1 MYYRKRI
8 EDLRKWR
15 SSSGRKPLIVR
26 GARQVGKTTLVT
38 TFGKEFKQFLHL
50 NLEKPRDASFFH
62 SYMDAKELA
71 QQLFLEHQLD
81 FKLYKETLL
90 FIDEIQEVPK
100 AVNMLR
106 YFYEELPDLPVI
118 TAGSMLETMLGKSV
132 SFPVGRVSYLMLR
145 PMSFEEFLLATCSE
159 AQLDAFQQ
167 VPIPRIAENLFLQ
180 KFTFY
185 AFLGGMPAVVKRY
198 LETEDITQ
206 LKEIFD
212 ELLQSYIDDAEKY
225 AESPEQ
231 LRQLRFVIQLLG
243 KEAGSR
249 ISLTSFGG
257 MTYPSKVIAEIFA
270 LLEKTH
276 LCKLVYP
283 TVGQLF
289 PLETDVKKA
298 PRLHFL
304 DTGLM
309 NFVANIQVDVL
320 RTDDLCSI
328 YKGKMIEHLIGQEL
342 FSTMRFPSETPHFW
356 VRQSRG
362 SQAELDYLYPYDG
375 KLYPIEVKSGKTG
388 TLKSLFVYMETA
400 PVSVAIRIYGG
411 GFSVDELKTS
421 DGKRFLLLNIPF
433 YHATKIDE
441 YLKWVYTDYKLDD
454 SISVFSEP
462 MAEYKISP
470 VKRARKKDDVGL
482 LKQKKMILEAC
493 IQKPL
498 SARFLLEDLLG
509 ISFQTHNKRKYLLSL
524 IDEKYLIQTE
534 LENKKS
540 RYQMYR
546 TTEKGK
552 EFLKN

>member
-15 SSSGRKPLIVR
+15 SSSGRKPLIIR

-62 SYMDAKELA
+62 SYIDAKELA

-145 PMSFEEFLLATCSE
+145 PMSFEEFLLATCSQ

-198 LETEDITQ
+198 LETDDITQ

-342 FSTMRFPSETPHFW
+342 FSTMRFPSEMPHFW

-362 SQAELDYLYPYDG
+362 SQAELDYLFPHEG

-411 GFSVDELKTS
+411 GFSIDKLKTS
-421 DGKRFLLLNIPF
+421 DGKSFILLNIPF

-441 YLKWVYTDYKLDD
+441 YLKWIKTEYILDD
-454 SISVFSEP
+454 SILVVSEP
-462 MAEYKISP
+462 MAEYKTSA
-470 VKRARKKDDVGL
+470 VKRVRKKDEVGL
-482 LKQKKMILEAC
+482 LKQQKLILEAC
-493 IQKPL
+493 IPTPQ

-509 ISFQTHNKRKYLLSL
+509 ISFQTHNKRKFLQTL
-524 IDEKYLIQTE
+524 IDQDYLIQTD

-552 EFLKN
+552 EFLEI